1 MVNCNNCRDI
11 NLKDYYMRILL
22 IGPPGGGKGTQA
34 KNLISDFNIPQI
46 STGDML
52 REHVKNMTP
61 LGTKAKLSMDNGEL
75 VTDSIILDM
84 MKDRLVEK
92 DCINGYILDGFPRTI
107 PQAEGLDKILDILN
121 SPLDKVIVI
130 DVDDQSII
138 ERMGGRRVHLDSG
151 RVYHIKFN
159 PPKEN
164 NKDDLTGES
173 LSIRKDDKKETV
185 QKRLKIY
192 HNQTSPLIEYYSKKN
207 ILININGS
215 QSIDNVYKSICRK
228 LNV

>member
-1 MVNCNNCRDI
+1 
-11 NLKDYYMRILL
+11 MRILL

-34 KNLISDFNIPQI
+34 KSLMSDFNIPQI

-61 LGTKAKLSMDNGEL
+61 LGIEAKLFMGKGEL

-84 MKDRLVEK
+84 MKDRLIKK

-107 PQAEGLDKILDILN
+107 PQAKGLSKLLDTLN

-164 NKDDLTGES
+164 NKDDLTGET
-173 LSIRKDDKKETV
+173 LCIREDDKKETV

-207 ILININGS
+207 ILVNINGS
-215 QSIDNVYKSICRK
+215 QSIDNVYKSICEK
-228 LNV
+228 LND